1 MRHPFIR
8 HTIMRTLYF
17 DCFAGI
23 SGDMTLGALVGAGV
37 DARALKEGLALL
49 DLPGY
54 EIDFE
59 EVERSGIGA
68 TRAVVRLTREEHRH
82 RHLSDI
88 EKIIG
93 GSRLGEA
100 VKERALKI
108 FKRLAEAEARVHNV
122 AVERVHFHE
131 VGAVDAI
138 VDVVGACVGFE
149 LLGVERFVA
158 SALHVGSGTVEMAHG
173 RFPVPPPAVAE
184 LLRGAPIYSTDIKG
198 ELVTPT
204 GAAIVATVCESFG
217 ALPRMR
223 VEATGYGAGTREYQS
238 FPNVLR
244 VLVGEAEADDDGARV
259 AAGARHFDVAAAQQ
273 VDAGARQVDAGMH
286 ADEELLMVET
296 NVDDASP
303 QVLGHLLERALAC
316 GALDC
321 YLTHVQMKK
330 NRPGVLVS
338 ILCRASEREAMLD
351 LLFAETP
358 TFGVRSYG
366 VSRRA
371 LEREAVTVETE
382 FGTIAVKV
390 GRHKGQTV
398 SATPEFEEC
407 RAAALA
413 HGVPLRAVQEAARAA
428 FRQRKG

>member
-1 MRHPFIR
+1 
-8 HTIMRTLYF
+8 MRTLYF

-23 SGDMTLGALVGAGV
+23 SGDMTLGALVAAGV
-37 DARALKEGLALL
+37 DARELLERLALL
-49 DLPGY
+49 DVPGY
-54 EIDFE
+54 EVEFE
-59 EVERSGIGA
+59 TVDRSGISA
-68 TRAVVRLTREEHRH
+68 TRAVVRLTKEEKHH
-82 RHLSDI
+82 RHLKDI

-93 GSRLGEA
+93 GSRLGDS

-108 FKRLAEAEARVHNV
+108 FGRLAEAEARVHNV
-122 AVERVHFHE
+122 PVERIHFHE

-138 VDVVGACVGFE
+138 VDVVGACIGFE
-149 LLGVERFVA
+149 LLGVERFVS

-184 LLRGAPIYSTDIKG
+184 LLRGAPVYSTDVTG

-204 GAAIVATVCESFG
+204 GAAIVATVCEGFG
-217 ALPRMR
+217 AMPLMR
-223 VEATGYGAGTREYQS
+223 VEATGYGAGTREYKN

-244 VLVGEAEADDDGARV
+244 LIVGEAESAV
-259 AAGARHFDVAAAQQ
+259 APGE
-273 VDAGARQVDAGMH
+273 GTE

-296 NVDDASP
+296 NVDDVSP
-303 QVLGHLLERALAC
+303 QVLGHLLDLALAR

-321 YLTHVQMKK
+321 YFTPVQMKK

-338 ILCRASEREAMLD
+338 ILCRPSEREALTG
-351 LLFAETP
+351 LLFEETP
-358 TFGVRSYG
+358 TLGVRSYA
-366 VSRRA
+366 VRRRA

-390 GRHKGQTV
+390 ARRAGRVLG
-398 SATPEFEEC
+398 ATPEFEEC

-413 HGVPLRAVQEAARAA
+413 HGVPLRDVQEAARAA
-428 FRQRKG
+428 FRRSGG

>member
-1 MRHPFIR
+1 
-8 HTIMRTLYF
+8 MRTLYF
-17 DCFAGI
+17 DCFAGV
-23 SGDMTLGALVGAGV
+23 SGDMTLGALVAAGA

-49 DLPGY
+49 DLEGY
-54 EIDFE
+54 EIGFE
-59 EVERSGIGA
+59 EVDRSGISA
-68 TRAVVRLTREEHRH
+68 TRAVVRLTREEKHH

-88 EKIIG
+88 ERIIG
-93 GSRLGEA
+93 GSRLNDS

-108 FKRLAEAEARVHNV
+108 FGRLAEAEARVHNV
-122 AVERVHFHE
+122 PVERIHFHE

-149 LLGVERFVA
+149 LLGIERFAA

-184 LLRGAPIYSTDIKG
+184 LLRGAPVYSTDVVG

-204 GAAIVATVCESFG
+204 GAAVVSTVCESFG
-217 ALPRMR
+217 PMPLMR
-223 VEATGYGAGTREYQS
+223 VEATGYGAGAREYKN

-244 VLVGEAEADDDGARV
+244 VFVGEAD
-259 AAGARHFDVAAAQQ
+259 AAESPGV
-273 VDAGARQVDAGMH
+273 GPES
-286 ADEELLMVET
+286 DEELLMVET
-296 NVDDASP
+296 NVDDVSP
-303 QVLGHLLERALAC
+303 QVLGHLLERALVS

-321 YLTHVQMKK
+321 FFTHVQMKK

-338 ILCRASEREAMLD
+338 ILCRAQDREAMLG

-358 TFGVRSYG
+358 TLGVRSYA

-371 LEREAVTVETE
+371 LEREVVTVETE

-390 GRHKGQTV
+390 ARREGRV
-398 SATPEFEEC
+398 VAATPEFDRC
-407 RAAALA
+407 REAALA
-413 HGVPLRAVQEAARAA
+413 RGVPLREVQEAALAAYRRAEA
-428 FRQRKG
+428 

>member
-1 MRHPFIR
+1 L
-8 HTIMRTLYF
+8 RTLYF

-23 SGDMTLGALVGAGV
+23 SGDMTLGALVAAGAG
-37 DARALKEGLALL
+37 ARELKERLALL

-59 EVERSGIGA
+59 KVERSGITA
-68 TRAVVRLTREEHRH
+68 TRALVRLTREEHHH

-88 EKIIG
+88 RKIIE
-93 GSRLGEA
+93 GSRLNDA
-100 VKERALKI
+100 TKERALKI
-108 FKRLAEAEARVHNV
+108 FGKLAEAEARVHDV
-122 AVERVHFHE
+122 AVEKIHFHE

-138 VDVVGACVGFE
+138 VDVVGACIGFE
-149 LLGVERFVA
+149 LLGVERFAA
-158 SALHVGSGTVEMAHG
+158 SALHVGSGTVEMEHG

-217 ALPRMR
+217 RLPLMR
-223 VEATGYGAGTREYQS
+223 VEATGYGAGTREYQN

-244 VLVGEAEADDDGARV
+244 VMVGEAFERDNEEAFERDNES
-259 AAGARHFDVAAAQQ
+259 AG
-273 VDAGARQVDAGMH
+273 
-286 ADEELLMVET
+286 ADEELLMLET
-296 NVDDASP
+296 NVDDVSP
-303 QVLGHLLERALAC
+303 QVLGHLLERAFEC

-321 YLTHVQMKK
+321 FFTPVQMKK

-338 ILCRASEREAMLD
+338 VLCRPAEREAMLE
-351 LLFAETP
+351 LLFDETP
-358 TFGVRSYG
+358 TLGVRSHA
-366 VSRRA
+366 VTRRA

-390 GRHKGQTV
+390 GRHKGRVV
-398 SATPEFEEC
+398 SATPEYEQC
-407 RAAALA
+407 REAARRS
-413 HGVPLRAVQEAARAA
+413 GVPLRVVQDAARAA
-428 FRQRKG
+428 FNKKD